1 MNYLS
6 RIINDITTYF
16 LTNPFIV
23 ITQFFYH
30 IDIEESVL
38 FVEWVLSK
46 YEAFQCEIKFDR
58 DKLSSENY
66 RSEIVS
72 GVLCEINTTLYS
84 IDDYLN

>member
-23 ITQFFYH
+23 VTEFSY
-30 IDIEESVL
+30 SVNL
-38 FVEWVLSK
+38 EDNILL
-46 YEAFQCEIKFDR
+46 IKWSNQYGIGVRFNR